1 VVTRLARILV
11 VVATMLAACDRGL
24 GPTMIVEDVVE
35 DLDRRRPDASDDGVR
50 ADVLTPGDALRG
62 DGGRPSLVMAPGT
75 AARFRLAVPERA
87 VLRFAVGVQ
96 GDGRRD
102 KTRSAIRFAVSVDG
116 APVFAREVNP
126 AAARHDRRWFDEEVD
141 LSAHRGREVELAL
154 ATAAVDHDAAA
165 AGTPGWSRVRLV
177 QRTDVARQAADP
189 SRPNV
194 LVVVVDTLRADAV
207 GTCGRTGST
216 TPALDA
222 LAARG
227 LCFAQAVS
235 QSAWT
240 LPSVASLL
248 TGLPPRMHG
257 ALGQDER
264 DQSQEQARWGVLG
277 DGPVTWAEVAAH
289 AGVTTVGVSS
299 NPLVSRGTNVA
310 QGFET
315 FVELPWDPDG
325 HDWPA
330 ATDVNAAFLD
340 WLRAN
345 RTHRFAGYLHY
356 MEPHD
361 PYTPPDPP
369 APPPGVRPAVARGW
383 IHDIAKQVNWEHAPP
398 LSPAEVAH
406 LRDRYDGEVR
416 AWDRALGALLA
427 GLESLGV
434 ADRTIVIVTAD
445 HGEEFQEHGRLKHGS
460 HLYEELV
467 HVPLV
472 LAGPGIPAGTRTDLV
487 QGIDL
492 FPTVAGIL
500 GATVPA
506 GLAGHT
512 LLSAAGERAVV
523 IETAAGIGPDG
534 KPIDL
539 TSVRTSRW
547 KLIETPALARVELY
561 DLADDPHET
570 RDRSDVASVRAVLSD
585 RLAAWRAA
593 TPLTVGVADPSLG
606 PKLQALGY
614 VR

>member
-1 VVTRLARILV
+1 MRLALV
-11 VVATMLAACDRGL
+11 VVVLAVMLAACDRAL
-24 GPTMIVEDVVE
+24 GPTMTVEDVVD
-35 DLDRRRPDASDDGVR
+35 DLERRRPDASDADVR
-50 ADVLTPGDALRG
+50 SDVLTPGDALRG
-62 DGGRPSLVMAPGT
+62 DGGRPSLLMPAGT
-75 AARFRLAVPERA
+75 TARLRLTIPERA
-87 VLRFAVGVQ
+87 TLRFAVGVQ

-102 KTRSAIRFAVSVDG
+102 KSRSAVRFTVSVDG
-116 APVFAREVNP
+116 APVFTRDVNP
-126 AAARHDRRWFDEEVD
+126 AASRRDRRWFDDELD
-141 LSAHRGREVELAL
+141 LARWAGREVDVGL
-154 ATAAVDHDAAA
+154 ATAAVDPSAAP
-165 AGTPGWSRVRLV
+165 AGIAGWSRVRIV
-177 QRTDVARQAADP
+177 ERTDVPRQPADP

-194 LVVVVDTLRADAV
+194 LVLVVDTLRADAV
-207 GTCGRTGST
+207 GTGGSAPSS

-222 LAARG
+222 MAARG
-227 LCFAQAVS
+227 LRFGQAVS

-240 LPSVASLL
+240 LPSVASLM

-264 DQSQEQARWGVLG
+264 DRSQDQARWGVLG
-277 DGPVTWAEVAAH
+277 DAPVTWAELAAR

-315 FVELPWDPDG
+315 FIELPWDPEG
-325 HDWPA
+325 HDWPRA
-330 ATDVNAAFLD
+330 ADVNAAFLA

-345 RTHRFAGYLHY
+345 RMHRFAGYLHY

-361 PYTPPDPP
+361 PYTPHDPP
-369 APPPGVRPAVARGW
+369 HPPAGVRPAVARGW

-398 LSPAEVAH
+398 LSPDEIAH
-406 LRDRYDGEVR
+406 LRDRYHGEVHD
-416 AWDRALGALLA
+416 WDRALGVLLA
-427 GLESLGV
+427 GLDSLGV
-434 ADRTIVIVTAD
+434 ADRTVVVVTAD

-460 HLYEELV
+460 QLYEELV
-467 HVPLV
+467 RVPLV
-472 LAGPGIPAGTRTDLV
+472 IAGPGIPTGTRDDLV

-492 FPTVAGIL
+492 FPTVAAIVD
-500 GATVPA
+500 VPA
-506 GLAGHT
+506 PSGLSGHT

-547 KLIETPALARVELY
+547 KLIETPSLSRVELY
-561 DLADDPHET
+561 DLVDDPHET
-570 RDRSDVASVRAVLSD
+570 RDRADLASERAALSET
-585 RLAAWRAA
+585 LAAWRAA

-606 PKLQALGY
+606 GKLQALGY